1 MPCKNTGRFFGLW
14 TFSAGDFSAFSSSIR
29 SCHCF
34 VCVESSHHQLPA
46 LCVRSSQMA
55 KFGIAFPG
63 EQPCLHHHSAFPLGN
78 RWDRMGSKQQAANW
92 TMLRTPKKKKKFPS
106 PFPSLTLNLQ
116 FSFCAIFKS
125 KIFLVEKRLCVIHFA
140 SFCHSKQHS
149 KIKGVLGI
157 GAVRCHHLSSQ
168 CAGTMQCLGWILSEE
183 RPRHS
188 FQYSQCTT
196 QYLRQTL
203 ISKELS
209 KNIDFFCLLCP
220 SWVMTGLLCSL
231 KMRWKDSK

>member
-1 MPCKNTGRFFGLW
+1 MGCEHFQQGISVPFLPLSGAATVLSVLRAAATSSQLSASDHRKWQNLGLL
-14 TFSAGDFSAFSSSIR
+14 SLG
-29 SCHCF
+29 
-34 VCVESSHHQLPA
+34 SSHACTTIVPSLWETGGTEWGASNRLPT
-46 LCVRSSQMA
+46 
-55 KFGIAFPG
+55 G
-63 EQPCLHHHSAFPLGN
+63 PCWGHL
-78 RWDRMGSKQQAANW
+78 
-92 TMLRTPKKKKKFPS
+92 KKKKFPS

-116 FSFCAIFKS
+116 FLFCAIFKS

-149 KIKGVLGI
+149 KIKGVLGV

-209 KNIDFFCLLCP
+209 KNIYFFCLLCP